1 MSETSEVV
9 VVDVVADAV
18 VQVVAVTL
26 PVHALLIPHTPV
38 SVVIGLIV
46 TLDSDTTL
54 MLTTTLMHTMELV
67 ELKLHVI
74 LKILSVLL
82 TTLDVTATQ
91 EFLLVV
97 SWVASCSSFF

>member
-9 VVDVVADAV
+9 VVDAV
-18 VQVVAVTL
+18 VEEVVTL
-26 PVHALLIPHTPV
+26 PVHALLTPHTPV
-38 SVVIGLIV
+38 SVAIGLIV